1 MKHRIAFLLLP
12 VIISL
17 SLLASFL
24 ITAPVFAQDE
34 LPPEAPVPTE
44 IIPVVE
50 ENPIVEPVP
59 PEVAPPE
66 EAVPVEEAPVEEP
79 ALDTPI
85 SEEGAVEVPFEQ
97 NPAEDLSP
105 ALEALADAGL
115 VLADENGEPL
125 SLAAEEA
132 VEFVTNSDPLLQSR
146 YCVYRVVSWSYLP
159 CASLTC
165 QLPHIS
171 RQSIDRCG

>member
-1 MKHRIAFLLLP
+1 MKRGSMFLLLP

-50 ENPIVEPVP
+50 ENPIVEPAP

-66 EAVPVEEAPVEEP
+66 EAVLVEEAPVEEP
-79 ALDTPI
+79 ALDTLI

-97 NPAEDLSP
+97 NPAEDPYPRRLKLWRMRDLFSRMKTGNRSP
-105 ALEALADAGL
+105 GCRGSGAQASSNGDPVYDAG
-115 VLADENGEPL
+115 
-125 SLAAEEA
+125 
-132 VEFVTNSDPLLQSR
+132 T
-146 YCVYRVVSWSYLP
+146 VYIGWSAGDTCPAPSYLP
-159 CASLTC
+159 AAVT
-165 QLPHIS
+165 S
-171 RQSIDRCG
+171 RRKLH